1 MIQYLQKFII
11 RKYVYKQTQMYNV
24 SLMYDNGELQTS
36 VASNELDNKC
46 CWKRFINFI

>member
-11 RKYVYKQTQMYNV
+11 HKYVYKQTQMYNL

-36 VASNELDNKC
+36 VASNELHNKC